1 MLNSHVKENSK
12 ISLKDFEKL
21 FPRDGGDEFKKAG
34 IKKGGTYETWKTY
47 DEAMEVLER
56 TGRKRFHFGKD
67 KDMVLN
73 IDGNEICISSA
84 WTSEHMK
91 PFVERMKSKGVRTE

>member
-1 MLNSHVKENSK
+1 MM
-12 ISLKDFEKL
+12 
-21 FPRDGGDEFKKAG
+21 RQ
-34 IKKGGTYETWKTY
+34 W
-47 DEAMEVLER
+47 EVLER

-84 WTSEHMK
+84 WTSEHM
-91 PFVERMKSKGVRTE
+91 SLC